1 MIGSNLVELF
11 WRYSV
16 ATPRKSGGC
25 HCGDVQF
32 TFQPPRELIRCN
44 CSICHM
50 VGYLHLI
57 VPESEFTLST
67 DAKAL
72 GSYRFNTGEANHLFC
87 MRCGVKSFYYPRSHP
102 GHVSINAR
110 CVDGTQLRKLPIVEF
125 DGRNWESEIDDLRER
140 TR

>member
-16 ATPRKSGGC
+16 TRPRESGGC

-32 TFQPPRELIRCN
+32 TFKPPRELIRCN
-44 CSICHM
+44 CSMCHM
-50 VGYLHLI
+50 VGTHLI
-57 VPESEFTLST
+57 VPESDTLGEVR
-67 DAKAL
+67 AL
-72 GSYRFNTGEANHLFC
+72 GSYRFNTGEANHFILHA
-87 MRCGVKSFYYPRSHP
+87 MRYQIIHYPRSHP

-110 CVDGTQLRKLPIVEF
+110 CVEGTMLSDLPIIEF
-125 DGRNWESEIDDLRER
+125 DGRNWERQIDDLRER